1 MISDWVGLALSA
13 LSIPFFIGG
22 SVGLLRFPD
31 LHARLHALSKAD
43 NIGLGFVVAGML
55 VATDSW
61 VEAVKL
67 VLIWAGVMF
76 GSATAGYLLANS
88 ESRKGVRRD

>member
-1 MISDWVGLALSA
+1 
-13 LSIPFFIGG
+13 
-22 SVGLLRFPD
+22 
-31 LHARLHALSKAD
+31 
-43 NIGLGFVVAGML
+43 ML

-61 VEAVKL
+61 AEAVKL